1 MVESTTLFTL
11 GFSLI
16 LIGVLIVAAAA
27 IIVMTTQGK
36 KEKKTKTAGIIIIG
50 PVPIIFGSDKKD
62 VKILLALS
70 TAFTMSLIVL
80 LIVYYFLWR

>member
-1 MVESTTLFTL
+1 MVESTTLFAL

-16 LIGVLIVAAAA
+16 LIGVLIVATAA
-27 IIVMTTQGK
+27 ILVMTTQGK
-36 KEKKTKTAGIIIIG
+36 KEKKTRTAGIIIIG

-70 TAFTMSLIVL
+70 TGLTVALIVL